1 MSSTAETANGGTGKS
16 TGDAAIVS
24 GAPTG
29 SKRSRLPLVDALRAI
44 AATMIA
50 WHHFT
55 LYPPLA
61 NQARPFC
68 GELID
73 WVRDHARA
81 AQVFFVV
88 SGYILAQSMAHKFW
102 DGRAVGRFLVHR
114 YCRLGLPYL
123 GAIVAA
129 LAAWAFARNWLV
141 PPDIDPTPTWPQL
154 LAHVFF
160 LQDILGYDGVSA
172 GLWFV
177 CISMQLSLLFVAG
190 LYVRDVIAG
199 QSGGQVRQMLSS
211 LPMLA
216 GWLLAAASMF
226 YFNRYARWDIWAVY
240 FFAQFFLGVVVYVAL
255 ESPKSHI
262 WLSLYSLMMIAAL
275 AYDYRGRLLTTLL
288 TGLVLFAGGKYGF
301 ISTWPQSRVVSF
313 MGRTSYSLFL
323 IHYPVMLVVA
333 GLWAMWGWTS
343 PKIAATGL
351 VVSYF
356 LSIAA
361 AVVFYRWIESP
372 SAKLSNRFR

>member
-1 MSSTAETANGGTGKS
+1 MSSTSRTTIGAGTATE
-16 TGDAAIVS
+16 
-24 GAPTG
+24 

-61 NQARPFC
+61 DEAMPFC
-68 GELID
+68 GELIV

-88 SGYILAQSMAHKFW
+88 SGFILAQSMAGKFW
-102 DGRAVGRFLVHR
+102 DGREVGRYVAHR

-129 LAAWAFARNWLV
+129 LAAWAFAHHWLDESV
-141 PPDIDPTPTWPQL
+141 IGPTPTWHQL
-154 LAHVFF
+154 LAHLFF
-160 LQDILGYDGVSA
+160 LQDILGYDAVSA

-190 LYVRDVIAG
+190 LYVRDAIAG
-199 QSGGQVRQMLSS
+199 RSGGRVRKVLSQ

-216 GWLLAAASMF
+216 GWLLAAASMS
-226 YFNRYARWDIWAVY
+226 YFNRYERWDMWAWY
-240 FFAQFFLGVVVYVAL
+240 FFGQFFLGVVVYASL
-255 ESPKSHI
+255 QSTRSHL
-262 WLSLYSLMMIAAL
+262 WLGLYALMMVAAL
-275 AYDYRGRLLTTLL
+275 VYDYRGRLLTTLL

-301 ISTWPQSRVVSF
+301 ISTWPKSRVVSF

-323 IHYPVMLVVA
+323 IHYPVMIVVA
-333 GLWAMWGWTS
+333 TLWAMWGWTT
-343 PKIAATGL
+343 PKIAFVGL
-351 VVSYF
+351 FVAYF

-361 AVVFYRWIESP
+361 AVVFYRVVESP